1 MGGAWETISKPII
14 FNVREMLL
22 QACLNMT
29 SGMGGLAFKQ
39 TESETPHFKQLT
51 SIYCRD
57 GMIQYIQ
64 LDSDM

>member
-1 MGGAWETISKPII
+1 
-14 FNVREMLL
+14 MLL